1 MYEQLWI
8 SLNVVLPMACL
19 LGIGVLLHKTNVITP
34 AEMKPVDRMNFR
46 LFTPM
51 LLFKNICTADMT
63 VALNP
68 RTAAFIVCALLFCFA
83 CAMIF
88 PARMIKDRRKAASVA
103 QAIVRTNYI
112 LLGITTGE
120 AIYGAGNVGFIALYG
135 VLIVPMLNILAVIVL
150 ELNLNGKARPG
161 RLVLSVLK
169 NPMIIAAI
177 CGLMISALHI
187 TLPSFLSSVVQSV
200 ASVATCISFLSL
212 GVCMD
217 LGELRRDRGP
227 LTLGIVMRMLV
238 LPLLILPCAI
248 LCGLRGVELCTVMI
262 LFASPVGVG
271 TYPTAVA
278 MGADGQ
284 LAGQL
289 VYTTTILSVI
299 TIFLYTFLLGSFGL
313 L

>member
-1 MYEQLWI
+1 MYEQLLM
-8 SLNVVLPMACL
+8 SLNVVMPMAIL
-19 LGIGVLLHKTNVITP
+19 LGIGVLLHKTNVISP
-34 AEMKPVDRMNFR
+34 AEIKPVDRMNFR

-51 LLFKNICTADMT
+51 LLFKNICSADLT

-68 RTAAFIVCALLFCFA
+68 RTVVFIVCALMVSFA
-83 CAMIF
+83 CALIL
-88 PARMIKDRRKAASVA
+88 PARIIPDRRKAASVA
-103 QAIVRTNYI
+103 QAVVRTNYI

-120 AIYGAGNVGFIALYG
+120 AIYGPGNAGFIALYG
-135 VLIVPMLNILAVIVL
+135 VLIVPMLNVLAVIVL
-150 ELNLNGKARPG
+150 ELNLNGKTRPG
-161 RLVLSVLK
+161 KVLLSILK
-169 NPMIIAAI
+169 NPMIVAAI
-177 CGLMISALHI
+177 CGLAVAALRI

-200 ASVATCISFLSL
+200 ATVATCISFLSL

-217 LGELRRDRGP
+217 LGELRRDRRP
-227 LTLGIVMRMLV
+227 LSFGILMRMLV

-248 LCGLRGVELCTVMI
+248 LYGLRGVELCTVMI

-289 VYTTTILSVI
+289 VYTTTLLSVI